1 MYNKFE
7 VMKIKYNINFFVFF
21 KKILKHSNISFIAF
35 KKN

>member
-1 MYNKFE
+1 MYNKFK
-7 VMKIKYNINFFVFF
+7 VTKIKYNINFLFFF